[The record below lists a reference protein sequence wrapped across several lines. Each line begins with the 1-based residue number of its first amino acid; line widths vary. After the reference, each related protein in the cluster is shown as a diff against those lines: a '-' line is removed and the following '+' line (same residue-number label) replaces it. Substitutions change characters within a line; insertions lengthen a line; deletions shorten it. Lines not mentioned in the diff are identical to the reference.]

1 MEPSAAATLG
11 SYATVEEGGRE
22 EGREGER
29 EGGEAEKK
37 RERERLIKYVL
48 NITVGK
54 DPLILKLQSA
64 S

>member
-1 MEPSAAATLG
+1 MQLWK
-11 SYATVEEGGRE
+11 RE
-22 EGREGER
+22 EGQRGEKER
-29 EGGEAEKK
+29 ERKGRQKK